1 MAKKYFVTMNSH
13 LVSEPGISASRG
25 SWLYEMDGKE
35 VDELVKKH
43 PGSFTILTKEE
54 YEAEK
59 KMISSSGSV
68 IESASTPPPNAPPA
82 EEEVKA
88 EEEDVLKVS
97 KVKAPE
103 APKQKKGK
111 S

>member
-1 MAKKYFVTMNSH
+1 MASH

-25 SWLYEMDGKE
+25 SWLYDMEGKE

-54 YEAEK
+54 YESEK
-59 KMISSSGSV
+59 KMMSSSGSATG
-68 IESASTPPPNAPPA
+68 SQLTQPPPAPPA
-82 EEEVKA
+82 EEEEVEVTEA
-88 EEEDVLKVS
+88 EALKVG
-97 KVKAPE
+97 KVKEPE
-103 APKQKKGK
+103 KKSKKKGK